1 MDTAAVLEYFEVR
14 RSEGAP
20 RTAYA
25 SLLSAFR
32 FLEEAG
38 EVAEADELFCN
49 PSLINAEK
57 ELFLAAATT
66 AAQNPAGS
74 RQARGQAPQ
83 LPLAVVAALERAVL
97 NTALPNYNRAFAGFR
112 LLRHWS
118 SLRWD
123 DTQGLPPSSLD
134 GWARR

>member
-25 SLLSAFR
+25 SLLSALR

-38 EVAEADELFCN
+38 EVAEADRLYCN
-49 PSLINAEK
+49 PALTNAEK
-57 ELFLAAATT
+57 ELSLAAPAT
-66 AAQNPAGS
+66 AALNPGS
-74 RQARGQAPQ
+74 RPARGQAPQ
-83 LPLAVVAALERAVL
+83 LPLAVLAALERAIL
-97 NTALPNYNRAFAGFR
+97 NPELTAYNRAFAGFR

-118 SLRWD
+118 SLR
-123 DTQGLPPSSLD
+123 
-134 GWARR
+134 